1 MGKRFEK
8 VVLISF
14 AVIAL
19 GLGFWGYARVG
30 SDYTAGACLHPVS
43 PLTSGPN
50 PAPPLTPCAN
60 PVPPLTPCPN
70 PVRPFTWLEALR
82 CLIASIGLI
91 RLYDLFQPVQDPW
104 QLVVAQVLVP
114 GIALV
119 SAAQL
124 FLIGV
129 RKNFRTAM
137 ARRKTNHTIVCGL
150 GDVGMQIVQN
160 LRAAHDRV
168 VAIDLLDDSPNAATC
183 ENSGVPVLQGDAKN
197 PQVLLAA
204 GIRRAQAA
212 VIATGSDSENI
223 DIALQIKAIYSRPA
237 YLKPGRIDVLA
248 RLRNDW
254 MHKRLIASDKASLGS
269 ADVDLRLFNPFTAAA
284 RMLIRRLHLPPIPEF
299 EALTFVLVGFGA
311 YGREIALHLVRLSPV
326 ALGRTLKILVID
338 QEADA
343 TKEKFSFANPAAAD
357 AASIEFVTASVAP
370 GSPDFT
376 HVVERRL
383 ESAGR
388 LLGIAL
394 ALGDDEVS
402 LGAALEMRSL
412 LDRNGHLHVPIYVR
426 LEHYRRLGELVR
438 EIERISNFADRL
450 QIFGTLEETL
460 STDVLFGLKLDAFA
474 QALHEDYRQ
483 RSQATINPQA
493 NVPWHELPEF
503 MKMSNRWRADHTP
516 LLMELAGLH
525 LAHDVQSPVVASLTG
540 EQVELLAE
548 LEHRRY
554 TIERRLVES
563 RFGLAKRQSARI
575 AQWSELSDDQKNR
588 NREEVAHV
596 PKIMAA
602 LGIELHP
609 VRAVR
614 LYGKWLASVPAE
626 LDGLLAAPTSA
637 HCSLIVDL
645 DEPQAVRI
653 AARALSLPSLGL
665 WLFSREEP
673 REFSLRKPQTQPAER
688 TLLIQRA
695 NGWSLRDRVALEE

>member
-1 MGKRFEK
+1 MGRRFEK
-8 VVLISF
+8 FVLVSF
-14 AVIAL
+14 AVLAL
-19 GLGFWGYARVG
+19 GLGYWGYARAG
-30 SDYTAGACLHPVS
+30 SDFCTDSKEC
-43 PLTSGPN
+43 
-50 PAPPLTPCAN
+50 PAWP
-60 PVPPLTPCPN
+60 PVPPAQTYPN
-70 PVRPFTWLEALR
+70 FRSGDPWMEAAR
-82 CLIASIGLI
+82 CLFSAVGLI
-91 RLYDLFQPVQDPW
+91 RLYDLFQPGKAPW
-104 QLVVAQVLVP
+104 QLIVAQVAVP

-129 RKNFRTAM
+129 RKNIRTAM

-160 LRAAHDRV
+160 LRTAHDRV
-168 VAIDLLDDSPNAATC
+168 VAIDLLGDSPNAATC

-204 GIRRAQAA
+204 GIRRAQTA
-212 VIATGSDSENI
+212 VIATGSDSENM

-237 YLKPGRIDVLA
+237 YLKPGSIDVLT

-269 ADVDLRLFNPFTAAA
+269 ADVDLRLFNPFTSAA

-299 EALTFVLVGFGA
+299 EAHTFVLAGFGA
-311 YGREIALHLVRLSPV
+311 YGQEIALHLIRLSPV
-326 ALGRTLKILVID
+326 ALGRTLKIIVID
-338 QEADA
+338 QDADDA
-343 TKEKFSFANPAAAD
+343 KEKFSFANPTAAE
-357 AASIEFVTASVAP
+357 AAGLEFVKASVAP

-376 HVVERRL
+376 HIVERKL
-383 ESAGR
+383 ESAGP

-438 EIERISNFADRL
+438 DIEKISSFADRL

-460 STDVLFGLKLDAFA
+460 SIDVLFGLKLDAFA
-474 QALHEDYRQ
+474 QALHEDYRH

-516 LLMELAGLH
+516 LLIELAGLH
-525 LAHDVQSPVVASLTG
+525 LVRDVQSPSVVPLS
-540 EQVELLAE
+540 EVQVEQLAE

-554 TIERRLVES
+554 TIERGLVES
-563 RFGLAKRQSARI
+563 RFGASKRQSTRMP
-575 AQWSELSDDQKNR
+575 QWSELNDEQKEWNR
-588 NREEVAHV
+588 KETARLPE
-596 PKIMAA
+596 IMAG
-602 LGIELHP
+602 LGIELHS
-609 VRAVR
+609 VRTLR
-614 LYGKWLASVPAE
+614 LYGKWLTSASAG
-626 LDGLLAAPTSA
+626 LDELLAAPASMHA
-637 HCSLIVDL
+637 SLLVDL
-645 DEPQAVRI
+645 DEPDAVR
-653 AARALSLPSLGL
+653 AAAHALSLPSLSL
-665 WLFSREEP
+665 WLFSRDEP
-673 REFSLRKPQTQPAER
+673 REFSLRKPQAQPGDRAA
-688 TLLIQRA
+688 LIQRA
-695 NGWSLRDRVALEE
+695 NGWAQRDRVTLEA

>member
-1 MGKRFEK
+1 MSKRFERTL
-8 VVLISF
+8 LIVF
-14 AVIAL
+14 AVIAI
-19 GLGFWGYARVG
+19 GLGAWGYARAG
-30 SDYTAGACLHPVS
+30 SDFDQTKIFDFHNPYQAFHDAAKAEHP
-43 PLTSGPN
+43 
-50 PAPPLTPCAN
+50 
-60 PVPPLTPCPN
+60 
-70 PVRPFTWLEALR
+70 REEEFLEAVR
-82 CLIASIGLI
+82 CLFSSIGLI
-91 RLYDLFQPVQDPW
+91 RLYDLFQPEKAPW
-104 QLVVAQVLVP
+104 QLIVAQVLVP
-114 GIALV
+114 GIALF

-124 FLIGV
+124 FLLGV
-129 RKNFRTAM
+129 RKNIRTAM
-137 ARRKTNHTIVCGL
+137 ARRKSNHTIVCGL

-168 VAIDLLDDSPNAATC
+168 VAIDLIGDSPNAATC

-204 GIRRAQAA
+204 GIRRAQSA
-212 VIATGSDSENI
+212 VIATGSDSENM
-223 DIALQIKAIYSRPA
+223 DIALQIKAIYARPA
-237 YLKPGRIDVLA
+237 YLKPGKIDVLA

-284 RMLIRRLHLPPIPEF
+284 RMLIRRLHLPPFPEF
-299 EALTFVLVGFGA
+299 EGHTFVLAGFGA
-311 YGREIALHLVRLSPV
+311 YGQEIALHLVRLSPV
-326 ALGRTLKILVID
+326 ALGRALKILVID
-338 QEADA
+338 QEAEA
-343 TKEKFSFANPAAAD
+343 AKERFLFANPAAAE
-357 AASIEFVTASVAP
+357 AANIEFVSASVAP

-376 HVVERRL
+376 HVVERKL
-383 ESAGR
+383 ESAGP

-402 LGAALEMRSL
+402 LGSALEMRSL

-438 EIERISNFADRL
+438 EIERISHFADRL

-474 QALHEDYRQ
+474 QALHEDYRH

-525 LAHDVQSPVVASLTG
+525 LVRDVQSPTAAALG
-540 EQVELLAE
+540 AEQIEQLAA

-563 RFGLAKRQSARI
+563 RFGMARRQSARMT
-575 AQWSELSDDQKNR
+575 QWSELNDEQKDWNR
-588 NREEVAHV
+588 KETARLPE
-596 PKIMAA
+596 IMAG
-602 LGIELHP
+602 LGVEMHP

-614 LYGKWLASVPAE
+614 LYGKGIESAAAE
-626 LDGLLAAPTSA
+626 LDELLASPAA
-637 HCSLIVDL
+637 VHACLIADL
-645 DEPQAVRI
+645 DEPEAVRT
-653 AARALSLPSLGL
+653 AARALALPSLSL

-673 REFSLRKPQTQPAER
+673 REFSLRKPQER
-688 TLLIQRA
+688 ADGRAALIQRA
-695 NGWSLRDRVALEE
+695 NGWSPRDRVALQQ